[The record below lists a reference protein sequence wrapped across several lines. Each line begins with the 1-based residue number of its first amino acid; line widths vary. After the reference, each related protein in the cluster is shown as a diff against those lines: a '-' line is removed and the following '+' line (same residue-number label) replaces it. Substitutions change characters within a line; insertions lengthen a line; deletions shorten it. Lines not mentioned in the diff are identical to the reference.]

1 MPVVMGIGALI
12 GGLQGTLHLFGAR
25 IDSFKKEDDEFARK
39 ETVRRTTRVPIEQ
52 TISEVGEGRGALE
65 PQPPSLCLF
74 PLRRWKCMLTNDGF
88 TGIRAPGYEERRRE
102 LIKEKYGFEVNPVNA
117 TVEGSQ

>member
-1 MPVVMGIGALI
+1 
-12 GGLQGTLHLFGAR
+12 
-25 IDSFKKEDDEFARK
+25 
-39 ETVRRTTRVPIEQ
+39 
-52 TISEVGEGRGALE
+52 
-65 PQPPSLCLF
+65 
-74 PLRRWKCMLTNDGF
+74 MLTNDGF